1 MYLHMFYIK
10 KKEEIENI
18 GKKMKRD
25 NKARREVKR
34 HLLYIYTR
42 NFFFLS
48 SEKKKK
54 QKKNEEEREGD
65 KFLSTYQKLS
75 FFFL

>member
-1 MYLHMFYIK
+1 
-10 KKEEIENI
+10 
-18 GKKMKRD
+18 MKRD

>member
-34 HLLYIYTR
+34 HLLYIYMYQK
-42 NFFFLS
+42 FFFLS
-48 SEKKKK
+48 SEKKKN
-54 QKKNEEEREGD
+54 KKNEEEREGD